1 MPIPEH
7 LREGLEGLPRQPGC
21 YLMRSASDEVVYVGK
36 AKSLRARVLQY
47 FNGHDTRAFV
57 AQIDR
62 VVRRIDWIITATEKE
77 ALLLEST
84 LIKRHRPRFNVML
97 KDTERS
103 VLLRVARH
111 HDYPRVEVA
120 RRRRNDDARYFGPY
134 DSAGQLRRML
144 GVLERYFR
152 LRTCQDA
159 EFARRQR
166 VCMEFEI
173 GRCSGPCV
181 VESARQEHAD
191 QVREVVWFLRGRTK
205 PLIQSMER
213 RMARAAEVL
222 EFERAARLR
231 DDVSVIRGAL
241 ERQVVVQE
249 RTVDLDAVT
258 LQRDGDLV
266 VALVLPV
273 RAGAVIGKHTS
284 VWRGIEL
291 DDPETLRGF
300 LLAYYDVEGGS
311 AEVPPTVV
319 LDQAPAEADELASWL
334 SDRRGTRVTLR
345 VAKRGSAQKLLTMAR
360 ENARDEL
367 KRVAAQ
373 ASERRRALERLQR
386 ALRMSSPPETIDG
399 LDISTFQGRDTVGGK
414 VRFIDGKK
422 ATKGYRTV
430 HIQGTAQADDF
441 SALRQVVQRLYG
453 KHPEELPDLLMID
466 GGRAQVGAVVKAF
479 EQCGLEPPALCGL
492 AKARRLED
500 GRGFDGDEVIAPEM
514 VGEARFSRERVFV
527 PNRKNPLRL
536 SDSDAGLAL
545 LVRVRD
551 EVHRFAIKAHRKLR
565 QKRHHGSALDTIP
578 GVGPQ
583 RRKAL
588 LRAFGSL
595 KGVSQ
600 ATTEALASVDGISP
614 ALAAR
619 IREAIG
625 R

>member
-120 RRRRNDDARYFGPY
+120 RRRRDDDARYFGPY

-181 VESARQEHAD
+181 VDSARQEYAD

-291 DDPETLRGF
+291 DDAETLRGF

-334 SDRRGTRVTLR
+334 SDRRD
-345 VAKRGSAQKLLTMAR
+345 
-360 ENARDEL
+360 ARD
-367 KRVAAQ
+367 
-373 ASERRRALERLQR
+373 
-386 ALRMSSPPETIDG
+386 
-399 LDISTFQGRDTVGGK
+399 
-414 VRFIDGKK
+414 
-422 ATKGYRTV
+422 
-430 HIQGTAQADDF
+430 
-441 SALRQVVQRLYG
+441 
-453 KHPEELPDLLMID
+453 
-466 GGRAQVGAVVKAF
+466 
-479 EQCGLEPPALCGL
+479 L
-492 AKARRLED
+492 A
-500 GRGFDGDEVIAPEM
+500 G
-514 VGEARFSRERVFV
+514 GEARLGS
-527 PNRKNPLRL
+527 
-536 SDSDAGLAL
+536 
-545 LVRVRD
+545 
-551 EVHRFAIKAHRKLR
+551 KAA
-565 QKRHHGSALDTIP
+565 HHGA
-578 GVGPQ
+578 
-583 RRKAL
+583 
-588 LRAFGSL
+588 
-595 KGVSQ
+595 
-600 ATTEALASVDGISP
+600 
-614 ALAAR
+614 
-619 IREAIG
+619 
-625 R
+625 